1 MAQQFDLGK
10 VSVTLG
16 GEWASNV
23 LYEKLTIVMRKGEGY
38 VSRESTQN
46 EDPLTFGNKWM
57 KITQKG
63 ESLYELM
70 VEEGEFVGTLE
81 EFLQEYEDTLQEAR
95 DAAAATEKTNVEV
108 IEAED
113 GRAIAERSRVEAESL
128 RVEAEDGR
136 VLAEQQRVSAE
147 AQRVEETNAAIDVA
161 THPDYVGSDN
171 YVYHYNATT
180 KQYEKT
186 SIYVKG
192 VSVQSVEQ
200 IESSTE
206 SGGRNTIR
214 VTLTNGVVQ
223 DFYVTN
229 GQKVVPT
236 VEGETLVF

>member
-81 EFLQEYEDTLQEAR
+81 EFLQEYEDTLQAAR
-95 DAAAATEKTNVEV
+95 DAAASATQSEQE
-108 IEAED
+108 
-113 GRAIAERSRVEAESL
+113 IAQ
-128 RVEAEDGR
+128 AEDGR
-136 VLAEQQRVSAE
+136 VQAEQSRVQAELLREEAESARNLAESERQGAE
-147 AQRVEETNAAIDVA
+147 AQRIEETNAAIDIA

-180 KQYEKT
+180 QQYEKT

-200 IESSTE
+200 IETSTE

-236 VEGETLVF
+236 VEDETLVF